1 MHKNYPPFSKAITC
15 SLTLAVALTVPSISF
30 AEEDDGFFS
39 KIGDAVSGHIK
50 DAKSRFAEGAVIS
63 GNVLK
68 TADLREDLPGS
79 DAAHYGTGTV
89 TLEEKDGQYFVQFAD
104 NTSIG
109 FAPDLNIY
117 ISTQGDVVDE
127 PGFEK
132 LAPIHLGEMTK
143 PNGSS
148 YYALPENI
156 APDDIKSVIVWCTRF
171 SEFMSSA
178 AF

>member
-1 MHKNYPPFSKAITC
+1 MIASRPFLFVLFF
-15 SLTLAVALTVPSISF
+15 LTFSSPSF
-30 AEEDDGFFS
+30 AEDEGGFFS

-50 DAKSRFAEGAVIS
+50 DAKSRFADGATIGGKVVKS
-63 GNVLK
+63 
-68 TADLREDLPGS
+68 AELREDLPGS
-79 DAAHYGTGTV
+79 DTAHYGTGSV
-89 TLEEKDGQYFVQFAD
+89 TIEEKEGLYYVQFAD

-117 ISTQGDVVDE
+117 VSTDGDIVDE

-132 LAPIHLGEMTK
+132 LNPVHLGEMTK

-148 YYALPENI
+148 FYALPAGMKHDE
-156 APDDIKSVIVWCTRF
+156 IKSVVVWCRRF